1 MSDINMDPISTVFS
15 HFIIQKNVII
25 KLEAHL
31 TETP

>member
-1 MSDINMDPISTVFS
+1 MNDINMDPISTVFS

-25 KLEAHL
+25 QLEAYL